1 MEIINTNAVYIPSL
15 DGKDI
20 YISNSL
26 DPKNGYRLKNKT
38 GNLNLSR
45 FINSLDYSL
54 DLIKMR
60 QVHKSLFPVADAE
73 QLETV
78 FSFDEK
84 GNEYEEVHSRGKE
97 YSCQVI
103 NVTFKYSNK
112 EFNRVRGS
120 YYIRFGYRID
130 DLEFEDCI
138 AWDDGEIV
146 GVQTGEKVNNP
157 VDAEE
162 LPYFIFKDGMYRAK
176 DNIKTCNNVADIR
189 SDIYENGFVCEGI
202 KYVRFKRSSGSSRVG
217 KCLFINEKLY
227 DIMHEWEMCG
237 IQVDEGQDIDLAA
250 LEPYIALTLS
260 SIIDTI
266 EIKPENILVVDDYK
280 SIFHER
286 AIATRLVDGRL
297 VSKPEDVEISNSIWD
312 GQSLMDRSL
321 FGIYAEKGMLLLRAR
336 FFKSCCF
343 NANIQQWFADHG
355 IKKVSQLNGYTR
367 AKKIEDVKLITTPS
381 SIKYLKFGTLEHW
394 LDTLETTFGVVKY
407 EKKTHFF
414 EGRMVQT
421 HYQLINTLQMNY
433 DEVEEFVKPSLNY
446 AKMIKSDPAF
456 LRHQISYQYQLPDKT
471 SYTSAITNKNET
483 IYKLLGLNE
492 KFFETVMYRNFC
504 NDLIRSFI
512 KNLRCGHVLVH
523 GNYSTLCGNPIE
535 MLKMSIGQF
544 DGSSIIERNTVH
556 CEMFESG
563 KELLGSRSPHVTIGN
578 ILVTRNVLRPEIARY
593 MNPTNEIVYVNSIQE
608 NLLERLSGADFDSDT
623 MLLTDNE
630 ILVTAAKRNY
640 DNFPVPTKLVE
651 STKRNRKYTNREKA
665 DLDIKTSVN
674 KIGEIINLSQ
684 ELNSILWDRM
694 KNGASVDDVMELYCD
709 IAQLDVMSN
718 LEIDS
723 AKRENPA
730 NNTREL
736 QLLKKKY
743 DVRDKK
749 NRHVRPLFF
758 KYIDSYKGYQDD
770 YFVYLETENCY
781 QKLFKTDQFNEANSS
796 KNGNKKELDLRI
808 RFQFIFERIEFLF
821 NCFCDCNK
829 NNSKPESRIE
839 MLYQQALEIKVKY
852 ADTNSFKEEENI
864 DFKSKIEYLEKM
876 YSKFVSVEKGRMSYR
891 MHETS
896 MDYLQKAIN
905 KFRSPHLGKN
915 KQNKPLSYILL
926 NENLFDDGDCIDE
939 SIHNLVVMCRT
950 KKQDIDSI
958 WKSNEYTNKQK
969 REFSEQIRRTLI
981 VEVQSVPMNHK
992 TMIRLLKLIDTQE
1005 YKDIK
1010 KTLFYVLGEQVD
1022 GYIPSLF
1029 DFVIQKS
1036 CAPIFELKES
1046 PVGTIQIYDFFY
1058 EKISTSRKDED
1069 MNWDEQSKF
1078 VDEVNSFV
1086 EQYGLKKEWLSNKIG
1101 ISYDSF
1107 RQFCSGKCKL
1117 SPENYCKLY
1126 FFMKKYSSAMEWQ

>member
-1 MEIINTNAVYIPSL
+1 MVEIINTNAVYIPSL

-20 YISNSL
+20 YISNNL

-54 DLIKMR
+54 DLIKMQ
-60 QVHKSLFPVADAE
+60 QVHKSLFPVADVK
-73 QLETV
+73 QLETI

-84 GNEYEEVHSRGKE
+84 GNEYDEVHSRGKE

-146 GVQTGEKVNNP
+146 GVQTGEKVNCP

-189 SDIYENGFVCEGI
+189 SDIYENGFMCEGI

-217 KCLFINEKLY
+217 KCLFINERLY
-227 DIMHEWEMCG
+227 DTMHEWEMCG

-280 SIFHER
+280 SVFHER

-321 FGIYAEKGMLLLRAR
+321 FGEYSNKGMLLLRAR

-355 IKKVSQLNGYTR
+355 IKKISQLNGYTR

-381 SIKYLKFGTLEHW
+381 SIKYLKFGTLDQW

-414 EGRMVQT
+414 DGRMVQT
-421 HYQLINTLQMNY
+421 HYQLINTLQMTY
-433 DEVEEFVKPSLNY
+433 EEVEQFIKPSLDY
-446 AKMIKSDPAF
+446 AKMIKTDPAV
-456 LRHQISYQYQLPDKT
+456 LRHQISYQYQSPDDTFYTKAVT
-471 SYTSAITNKNET
+471 SKNDI
-483 IYKLLGLNE
+483 IYRLLGMNDRFV
-492 KFFETVMYRNFC
+492 KTKMYRNFC
-504 NDLIRSFI
+504 NDLIKSFI
-512 KNLRCGHVLVH
+512 KNLRCGHVLVR

-535 MLKMSIGQF
+535 MLKMAIGQF
-544 DGSSIIERNTVH
+544 DGKSIIETGTVH
-556 CEMFESG
+556 CEMFENG

-578 ILVTRNVLRPEIARY
+578 ILVTKNVIRPEIARY

-623 MLLTDNE
+623 MMLTDNE

-651 STKRNRKYTNREKA
+651 SAKRKRKYTNREKA

-684 ELNSILWDRM
+684 ELNSILWDRIN
-694 KNGASVDDVMELYCD
+694 KGASIEDVMELYCD
-709 IAQLDVMSN
+709 ISQLDVMSN

-749 NRHVRPLFF
+749 NRHIRPLFF
-758 KYIDSYKGYQDD
+758 KYIDGYKGYRDDYHVYVEQDD
-770 YFVYLETENCY
+770 EF
-781 QKLFKTDQFNEANSS
+781 QKLFKTDKYKDAQTI
-796 KNGNKKELDLRI
+796 KKESANNI
-808 RFQFIFERIEFLF
+808 VIER
-821 NCFCDCNK
+821 
-829 NNSKPESRIE
+829 
-839 MLYQQALEIKVKY
+839 
-852 ADTNSFKEEENI
+852 
-864 DFKSKIEYLEKM
+864 
-876 YSKFVSVEKGRMSYR
+876 GRMSYQK
-891 MHETS
+891 HETS
-896 MDYLQKAIN
+896 MDYLQKCIN
-905 KFRSPHLGKN
+905 RFYVPRDKEANHGLSYMLVPISATKGEYQKEVEQQIIDIAREAKKEINSIWESTSANKKTKRELAYEVQEKCSAALQEIQVNEKTMRRLLGK
-915 KQNKPLSYILL
+915 LEDEYSDVTRFLFFSLL
-926 NENLFDDGDCIDE
+926 
-939 SIHNLVVMCRT
+939 
-950 KKQDIDSI
+950 
-958 WKSNEYTNKQK
+958 
-969 REFSEQIRRTLI
+969 
-981 VEVQSVPMNHK
+981 
-992 TMIRLLKLIDTQE
+992 
-1005 YKDIK
+1005 
-1010 KTLFYVLGEQVD
+1010 EQVR
-1022 GYIPSLF
+1022 GFMLSGFHQI
-1029 DFVIQKS
+1029 IQKS
-1036 CAPIFELKES
+1036 IS
-1046 PVGTIQIYDFFY
+1046 PVSILREDIDGDIQIYDFRYLKTQGESEDYDLNYNNQEEFAEQVSNFLNKYGIQKQWMAEQLEINKTVLSDFLTGKRKLSKSNCYNLISFMKMY
-1058 EKISTSRKDED
+1058 ESNMS
-1069 MNWDEQSKF
+1069 WL
-1078 VDEVNSFV
+1078 
-1086 EQYGLKKEWLSNKIG
+1086 GLK
-1101 ISYDSF
+1101 
-1107 RQFCSGKCKL
+1107 
-1117 SPENYCKLY
+1117 
-1126 FFMKKYSSAMEWQ
+1126 

>member
-84 GNEYEEVHSRGKE
+84 GNEYDEVHSRGKE

-146 GVQTGEKVNNP
+146 GVQTGEKVNCP

-217 KCLFINEKLY
+217 KCLFINEQLY
-227 DIMHEWEMCG
+227 NAMHEWEMCG

-266 EIKPENILVVDDYK
+266 EIKPENILVVKDYK
-280 SIFHER
+280 SVFHER
-286 AIATRLVDGRL
+286 AITTRLVDGQL

-321 FGIYAEKGMLLLRAR
+321 FGEYSNKGMLLLRAR

-414 EGRMVQT
+414 DGRMVQT
-421 HYQLINTLQMNY
+421 HYQLINTLQMTY
-433 DEVEEFVKPSLNY
+433 EEVEQFIKPSLDY
-446 AKMIKSDPAF
+446 ARMIKTDPAV
-456 LRHQISYQYQLPDKT
+456 LRHQISYQYQSPDDTFYTKAVT
-471 SYTSAITNKNET
+471 SKNDI
-483 IYKLLGLNE
+483 IYRLLGMNDRFA
-492 KFFETVMYRNFC
+492 KTKMYRNFC
-504 NDLIRSFI
+504 NDLIKSFI
-512 KNLRCGHVLVH
+512 KNLRCGHVLVR

-544 DGSSIIERNTVH
+544 DGSSIIERDTVH

-578 ILVTRNVLRPEIARY
+578 ILVTRNVIRPEIARY

-651 STKRNRKYTNREKA
+651 SAKRNRRYTNREKA

-684 ELNSILWDRM
+684 ELNSILWDRIN
-694 KNGASVDDVMELYCD
+694 KGASIDDVMELYCD
-709 IAQLDVMSN
+709 ISQLDVMSN

-758 KYIDSYKGYQDD
+758 KYIDGYKGYRDDYHVYVEQDD
-770 YFVYLETENCY
+770 EF
-781 QKLFKTDQFNEANSS
+781 QKLFKTDKYKDAQTI
-796 KNGNKKELDLRI
+796 KKESANNI
-808 RFQFIFERIEFLF
+808 VIER
-821 NCFCDCNK
+821 
-829 NNSKPESRIE
+829 
-839 MLYQQALEIKVKY
+839 
-852 ADTNSFKEEENI
+852 
-864 DFKSKIEYLEKM
+864 
-876 YSKFVSVEKGRMSYR
+876 GRMSYLK
-891 MHETS
+891 HETS
-896 MDYLQKAIN
+896 MDYLQKCIN
-905 KFRSPHLGKN
+905 RFYVPRDKEANHGLSYMLVPISATKGEYQKDVEQQIVEIAREAKKEINSIWESISPNKKTKRELAYEVQVKCSAALQEIQINEKTMRKLLGK
-915 KQNKPLSYILL
+915 LEDEYSDVTRFLFFSLL
-926 NENLFDDGDCIDE
+926 
-939 SIHNLVVMCRT
+939 
-950 KKQDIDSI
+950 
-958 WKSNEYTNKQK
+958 
-969 REFSEQIRRTLI
+969 
-981 VEVQSVPMNHK
+981 
-992 TMIRLLKLIDTQE
+992 
-1005 YKDIK
+1005 
-1010 KTLFYVLGEQVD
+1010 EQVR
-1022 GYIPSLF
+1022 GFTLSGFHQI
-1029 DFVIQKS
+1029 IQKS
-1036 CAPIFELKES
+1036 VL
-1046 PVGTIQIYDFFY
+1046 PVSILREDVDGDIQIYDFRYLKTQGESEDYDLNYNNQEEFAEQVSNFLTKY
-1058 EKISTSRKDED
+1058 GIQKQWMAEQLEISKTILSD
-1069 MNWDEQSKF
+1069 F
-1078 VDEVNSFV
+1078 LA
-1086 EQYGLKKEWLSNKIG
+1086 GKK
-1101 ISYDSF
+1101 
-1107 RQFCSGKCKL
+1107 KL
-1117 SPENYCKLY
+1117 SKSNCYNLTS
-1126 FFMKKYSSAMEWQ
+1126 FMKMYESNMSWLAVK

>member
-60 QVHKSLFPVADAE
+60 QVHKSLFPVADVK
-73 QLETV
+73 QLETI

-84 GNEYEEVHSRGKE
+84 GNEYDEVHSRGKE

-112 EFNRVRGS
+112 EFNRVRDS

-146 GVQTGEKVNNP
+146 GVQTGEKVNCP
-157 VDAEE
+157 VNAEE

-189 SDIYENGFVCEGI
+189 SDIYENGFMCEGI

-217 KCLFINEKLY
+217 KCLFINERLY
-227 DIMHEWEMCG
+227 DAMHEWEMCG

-280 SIFHER
+280 SVFHER

-321 FGIYAEKGMLLLRAR
+321 FGEYSNKGMLLLRAR

-355 IKKVSQLNGYTR
+355 IKKISQLNGYTR

-381 SIKYLKFGTLEHW
+381 SIKYLKFGTLDQW

-414 EGRMVQT
+414 DGRMVQT
-421 HYQLINTLQMNY
+421 HYQLINTLQMTY
-433 DEVEEFVKPSLNY
+433 EEVEQFIKPSLDY
-446 AKMIKSDPAF
+446 AKMIKTDPAV
-456 LRHQISYQYQLPDKT
+456 LRHQISYQYQSPDDTFYTKAVT
-471 SYTSAITNKNET
+471 SKNDI
-483 IYKLLGLNE
+483 IYRLLGMNDRFA
-492 KFFETVMYRNFC
+492 KTKMYRNFC
-504 NDLIRSFI
+504 NDLIKSFI
-512 KNLRCGHVLVH
+512 KNLRCGHVLVR

-535 MLKMSIGQF
+535 MLKMAIGQF
-544 DGSSIIERNTVH
+544 DGKSVIETGTVH
-556 CEMFESG
+556 CEMFENG

-578 ILVTRNVLRPEIARY
+578 ILVTKNVIRPEIARY

-623 MLLTDNE
+623 MMLTDNE

-651 STKRNRKYTNREKA
+651 SAKRKRKYTNREKA

-684 ELNSILWDRM
+684 ELNSILWDRIN
-694 KNGASVDDVMELYCD
+694 KGASIEDVMELYCD
-709 IAQLDVMSN
+709 ISQLDVMSN

-749 NRHVRPLFF
+749 NRHIRPLFF
-758 KYIDSYKGYQDD
+758 KYIDGYKGYRDD
-770 YFVYLETENCY
+770 YHVYVEQNDEF
-781 QKLFKTDQFNEANSS
+781 QKLFKTDKYKDAQTI
-796 KNGNKKELDLRI
+796 KKESANNI
-808 RFQFIFERIEFLF
+808 VIER
-821 NCFCDCNK
+821 
-829 NNSKPESRIE
+829 
-839 MLYQQALEIKVKY
+839 
-852 ADTNSFKEEENI
+852 
-864 DFKSKIEYLEKM
+864 
-876 YSKFVSVEKGRMSYR
+876 GRMSYQK
-891 MHETS
+891 HETS
-896 MDYLQKAIN
+896 MDYLQKCIN
-905 KFRSPHLGKN
+905 RFYVPRDKEANHGLSYMLVPISATKGEYQKEVEQQIIDIAREAKKEINSIWESTSANKKTKRELAYEVQEKCSAALQEIQVNEKTMRRLLGK
-915 KQNKPLSYILL
+915 LEDEYSDVTRFLFFSLL
-926 NENLFDDGDCIDE
+926 
-939 SIHNLVVMCRT
+939 
-950 KKQDIDSI
+950 
-958 WKSNEYTNKQK
+958 
-969 REFSEQIRRTLI
+969 
-981 VEVQSVPMNHK
+981 
-992 TMIRLLKLIDTQE
+992 
-1005 YKDIK
+1005 
-1010 KTLFYVLGEQVD
+1010 EQVR
-1022 GYIPSLF
+1022 GFMLSGFHQI
-1029 DFVIQKS
+1029 IQKS
-1036 CAPIFELKES
+1036 VS
-1046 PVGTIQIYDFFY
+1046 PVSILREDIDGDIQIYDFRYLKTQGESEDYDLNYNNQEEFAEQVSNFLNKYGIQKQWMAEQLEINKTVLSDFLTGKRKLSKSNCYNLISFMKMY
-1058 EKISTSRKDED
+1058 ESNMS
-1069 MNWDEQSKF
+1069 WL
-1078 VDEVNSFV
+1078 
-1086 EQYGLKKEWLSNKIG
+1086 GLK
-1101 ISYDSF
+1101 
-1107 RQFCSGKCKL
+1107 
-1117 SPENYCKLY
+1117 
-1126 FFMKKYSSAMEWQ
+1126 

>member
-1 MEIINTNAVYIPSL
+1 MVEIINTNAVYIPSL

-60 QVHKSLFPVADAE
+60 QVHKSLFPVADVK
-73 QLETV
+73 QLETI

-84 GNEYEEVHSRGKE
+84 GNEYDEVHSRGKE

-146 GVQTGEKVNNP
+146 GVQTGEKVNCP
-157 VDAEE
+157 VNAEE

-189 SDIYENGFVCEGI
+189 SDIYENGFMCEGI

-217 KCLFINEKLY
+217 KCLFINERLY
-227 DIMHEWEMCG
+227 DAMHEWEMCG

-280 SIFHER
+280 SVFHER

-321 FGIYAEKGMLLLRAR
+321 FGEYSNKGMLLLRAR

-355 IKKVSQLNGYTR
+355 IKKISQLNGYTR

-381 SIKYLKFGTLEHW
+381 SIKYLKFGTLDQW

-414 EGRMVQT
+414 DGRMVQT
-421 HYQLINTLQMNY
+421 HYQLINTLQMTY
-433 DEVEEFVKPSLNY
+433 EEVEQFIKPSLDY
-446 AKMIKSDPAF
+446 AKMIKTDPAV
-456 LRHQISYQYQLPDKT
+456 LRHQISYQYQSPDDTFYTKAVT
-471 SYTSAITNKNET
+471 SKNDI
-483 IYKLLGLNE
+483 IYRLLGMNDRFA
-492 KFFETVMYRNFC
+492 KTKMYRNFC
-504 NDLIRSFI
+504 NDLIKSFI
-512 KNLRCGHVLVH
+512 KNLRCGHVLVR

-535 MLKMSIGQF
+535 MLKMAIGQF
-544 DGSSIIERNTVH
+544 DGKSVIETGTVH
-556 CEMFESG
+556 CEMFENG

-578 ILVTRNVLRPEIARY
+578 ILVTKNVIRPEIARY

-623 MLLTDNE
+623 MMLTDNE

-651 STKRNRKYTNREKA
+651 SAKRKRKYTNREKA

-684 ELNSILWDRM
+684 ELNSILWDRIN
-694 KNGASVDDVMELYCD
+694 KGASIEDVMELYCD
-709 IAQLDVMSN
+709 ISQLDVMSN

-749 NRHVRPLFF
+749 NRHIRPLFF
-758 KYIDSYKGYQDD
+758 KYIDGYKGYRDDYHVYVEQDD
-770 YFVYLETENCY
+770 EF
-781 QKLFKTDQFNEANSS
+781 QKLFKTDKYKDAQTI
-796 KNGNKKELDLRI
+796 KKESANNI
-808 RFQFIFERIEFLF
+808 VIER
-821 NCFCDCNK
+821 
-829 NNSKPESRIE
+829 
-839 MLYQQALEIKVKY
+839 
-852 ADTNSFKEEENI
+852 
-864 DFKSKIEYLEKM
+864 
-876 YSKFVSVEKGRMSYR
+876 GRMSYQK
-891 MHETS
+891 HETS
-896 MDYLQKAIN
+896 MDYLQKCIN
-905 KFRSPHLGKN
+905 RFYVPRDKEANHG
-915 KQNKPLSYILL
+915 LSYM
-926 NENLFDDGDCIDE
+926 
-939 SIHNLVVMCRT
+939 LVPISAT
-950 KKQDIDSI
+950 KGEYQKEVEQQIIEKAREAKKDINSLWND
-958 WKSNEYTNKQK
+958 NEYTNKQK
-969 REFSEQIRRTLI
+969 RDKANEIREKFAVALQEIQIN
-981 VEVQSVPMNHK
+981 EK
-992 TMIRLLKLIDTQE
+992 TMRRLLGKLEEE
-1005 YKDIK
+1005 YSDVARF
-1010 KTLFYVLGEQVD
+1010 LFFSLLEQVR
-1022 GYIPSLF
+1022 GFMLSGFHQI
-1029 DFVIQKS
+1029 IQKS
-1036 CAPIFELKES
+1036 VS
-1046 PVGTIQIYDFFY
+1046 PVSILREDVDGDIQIYDFRYLKTQGESEDYDLNYNNQKEFAEQVNGFLNKY
-1058 EKISTSRKDED
+1058 GISQK
-1069 MNWDEQSKF
+1069 
-1078 VDEVNSFV
+1078 
-1086 EQYGLKKEWLSNKIG
+1086 WLSEQLE
-1101 ISYDSF
+1101 ISKSVLGDFLKGRQTLSKNNCYNLTSF
-1107 RQFCSGKCKL
+1107 IKMYESNMSWLDVK
-1117 SPENYCKLY
+1117 
-1126 FFMKKYSSAMEWQ
+1126 

>member
-60 QVHKSLFPVADAE
+60 QVHKNLFPVADVE

-84 GNEYEEVHSRGKE
+84 GNEYDEVHSRGKE

-130 DLEFEDCI
+130 DLEFDDCI

-217 KCLFINEKLY
+217 KCLFINERLY

-280 SIFHER
+280 SVFCER

-321 FGIYAEKGMLLLRAR
+321 FGEYSNKGMLLLRAR

-355 IKKVSQLNGYTR
+355 IKKISQLNGYTR

-381 SIKYLKFGTLEHW
+381 SIKYLKFGTLDQW

-414 EGRMVQT
+414 DGRMVQT
-421 HYQLINTLQMNY
+421 HYQLINTLQMTY
-433 DEVEEFVKPSLNY
+433 EEVEQFIKPSLDY
-446 AKMIKSDPAF
+446 ARMIKTDPAV
-456 LRHQISYQYQLPDKT
+456 LRHQISYQYQSPDDTFYTKAVT
-471 SYTSAITNKNET
+471 SKNDI
-483 IYKLLGLNE
+483 IYRLLGMNDRFA
-492 KFFETVMYRNFC
+492 KTKMYRNFC
-504 NDLIRSFI
+504 NDLIKSFI
-512 KNLRCGHVLVH
+512 KNLRCGHVLVR

-535 MLKMSIGQF
+535 MLKMAIGQF
-544 DGSSIIERNTVH
+544 DGKSIIERNTVH
-556 CEMFESG
+556 CEMFENG

-578 ILVTRNVLRPEIARY
+578 ILVTKNIIRPEIARY

-623 MLLTDNE
+623 MMLTDNE

-651 STKRNRKYTNREKA
+651 SAKRKRKYTNREKA

-684 ELNSILWDRM
+684 ELNSILWDRIN
-694 KNGASVDDVMELYCD
+694 KGASIEDVMELYCD
-709 IAQLDVMSN
+709 ISQLDVMSN

-749 NRHVRPLFF
+749 NRHIRPLFF
-758 KYIDSYKGYQDD
+758 KYIDGYKGYRDDYHVYVEQDD
-770 YFVYLETENCY
+770 EF
-781 QKLFKTDQFNEANSS
+781 QKLFKTDKYKDAQTI
-796 KNGNKKELDLRI
+796 KKESANNI
-808 RFQFIFERIEFLF
+808 VIER
-821 NCFCDCNK
+821 
-829 NNSKPESRIE
+829 
-839 MLYQQALEIKVKY
+839 
-852 ADTNSFKEEENI
+852 
-864 DFKSKIEYLEKM
+864 
-876 YSKFVSVEKGRMSYR
+876 GRMSYQK
-891 MHETS
+891 HETS
-896 MDYLQKAIN
+896 MDYLQKCIN
-905 KFRSPHLGKN
+905 RFYVPRDKEANHGLSYMLVPISATKGEYQKEVEQQIIDIAREAKKEINSIWESTSANKKTKRELAYEVQEKCSAALQEVQVNEKTMRRLLGK
-915 KQNKPLSYILL
+915 LEDEYSDVTRFLFFSLL
-926 NENLFDDGDCIDE
+926 
-939 SIHNLVVMCRT
+939 
-950 KKQDIDSI
+950 
-958 WKSNEYTNKQK
+958 
-969 REFSEQIRRTLI
+969 
-981 VEVQSVPMNHK
+981 
-992 TMIRLLKLIDTQE
+992 
-1005 YKDIK
+1005 
-1010 KTLFYVLGEQVD
+1010 EQVR
-1022 GYIPSLF
+1022 GFMLSGFHQI
-1029 DFVIQKS
+1029 IQKS
-1036 CAPIFELKES
+1036 VS
-1046 PVGTIQIYDFFY
+1046 PVSILREDIDGDIQIYDFRYLKTQGESEDYDLNYNNQEEFAEQVGNFLNKYGIQKQWMAEQLEINKTVLSDFLTGKRKLSKSNCYNLISFMKMY
-1058 EKISTSRKDED
+1058 ESNMS
-1069 MNWDEQSKF
+1069 WL
-1078 VDEVNSFV
+1078 
-1086 EQYGLKKEWLSNKIG
+1086 GLK
-1101 ISYDSF
+1101 
-1107 RQFCSGKCKL
+1107 
-1117 SPENYCKLY
+1117 
-1126 FFMKKYSSAMEWQ
+1126 